1 MVDRP
6 DSDPVSTAP
15 TTDWDGRSR
24 RAMAL
29 TAALCMVGG
38 PFLLFSALR
47 AALDGDPSGLLS
59 GGAVIPV
66 AIAGGALPFVG
77 LVLARHGHA
86 GRAGAGL
93 LLALLVASIVLF
105 LLASLTP
112 GWIPTFPAQEWP
124 TVRDVVTEEIQ
135 RLR

>member
-1 MVDRP
+1 
-6 DSDPVSTAP
+6 
-15 TTDWDGRSR
+15 
-24 RAMAL
+24 MAL

-47 AALDGDPSGLLS
+47 AALDADPTGFLTGS
-59 GGAVIPV
+59 AVIPV
-66 AIAGGALPFVG
+66 AIVGGALPLVG
-77 LVLARHGHA
+77 LVLARHGQA

-93 LLALLVASIVLF
+93 LLALLVVSIVLF

-112 GWIPTFPAQEWP
+112 GWIPRFPAQEWSA
-124 TVRDVVTEEIQ
+124 VRDLVAEEFQ